1 MNNSEKGTFM
11 QKYNVRRHSA
21 AVELDKMLKLLA
33 EQAASEDAAE
43 QALAL
48 EPAVSTDE
56 VRRRLQET
64 DDAFVLM
71 AKFGSPSFSGLKNVA
86 NPLRRAQAG
95 GVLNLVDFLR
105 IAGVLRTLRAI
116 SDWRRKSEGMK
127 TTLDWR
133 FESVVPNKY
142 LEEKINAVVISEEE
156 VADSASPEL
165 ASIRR
170 RIRAASSR
178 VREQLDKMIRSTAYQ
193 KYLQD
198 PIVTMRGGRYVVPV
212 KAECRGEIPGLV
224 HDTSSSGATVFVEP
238 MGVVEAN
245 NEIRVLQSRESAEI
259 ERILAELSAEAGGF
273 ADLIIESYHAAVGLD
288 LIFAKGQLAYKMKAS
303 MPKVNDTGRILLN
316 QARHPLI
323 DPKQVVPMNIELGT
337 SFDTLVITGPNTGGK
352 TVTLKTLGLLTLMA
366 MCGLMLPV
374 GDNSEISVF
383 HQVLADIGDEQ
394 SIEQSLSTFSA
405 HMTNIIQII
414 EQADEHSLI
423 LLDELG
429 AGTDPVEGAA
439 LAMAILEALRGKH
452 ARVAATTHYAELKA
466 YALQTAGVENGS
478 CEFDVATLR
487 PTYRL
492 LIGVP
497 GRSNAFAISSR
508 LGLKQEIVDRARE
521 LVSGENRRFEDV
533 VQNLEQSRQQLE
545 SERRQAQEQ
554 NAEAR
559 RISEEAR
566 EYRERLERE
575 AAKEIEQARERAAQ
589 LVARTRAQA
598 DALLEELEEMKRQG
612 AKSMT
617 AEQRARMKAGIRD
630 MESASDP
637 VSKKEP
643 ESYVL
648 PRPLKAGDDVLIF
661 DIDKEGTVVETPA
674 PDDKK
679 VLVQA
684 GIIKTRVPVENLRLL
699 EQKTQ
704 NRKARRSG
712 TRTVPTRSDAPV
724 MTEVDVRGEDSIEAV
739 MSVDRAIDSAL
750 LSGIH
755 QLTIIHGKGTGVLRT
770 AVQQH
775 LRRHPSVRTYR
786 LGVFGEGES
795 GVTIVEL
802 K

>member
-1 MNNSEKGTFM
+1 M
-11 QKYNVRRHSA
+11 QNYSFQRHST
-21 AVELDKMLKLLA
+21 AVELNKILKLLA
-33 EQAASEDAAE
+33 EQTASEEAAE
-43 QALAL
+43 QAITL
-48 EPAVSTDE
+48 EPAVSTDA
-56 VRRRLQET
+56 VRRLLQET

-71 AKFGSPSFSGLKNVA
+71 AKFGSPSFGGLKNVA

-95 GVLNLVDFLR
+95 GVLNLLDFLR
-105 IAGVLRTLRAI
+105 ISGVLRTMRAI
-116 SDWRRKSEGMK
+116 TDWRRKSEGMK

-133 FESVVPNKY
+133 FESVIANKY

-178 VREQLDKMIRSTAYQ
+178 VREQLDKMIRSATYQ

-259 ERILAELSAEAGGF
+259 ERILTELSAETGGF
-273 ADLIIESYHAAVGLD
+273 ADLIIESYQAAVGLD

-323 DPKQVVPMNIELGT
+323 DPKIVVPMNIELGT

-383 HQVLADIGDEQ
+383 RKVLADIGDEQ

-405 HMTNIIQII
+405 HMTNIIQIL
-414 EQADEHSLI
+414 EHADEHSLV

-439 LAMAILEALRGKH
+439 LAMAILESLRSKH

-508 LGLKQEIVDRARE
+508 LGLNQDVVDRARE

-533 VQNLEQSRQQLE
+533 VQNLEQSRQELE
-545 SERRQAQEQ
+545 AERRKAQEKHTE
-554 NAEAR
+554 AE
-559 RISEEAR
+559 RISQEAR
-566 EYRERLERE
+566 EFRERLERE
-575 AAKEIEQARERAAQ
+575 AAREMEQARERAAQ

-598 DALLEELEEMKRQG
+598 DAMLEELEEMKRQG
-612 AKSMT
+612 AKSMSV
-617 AEQRARMKAGIRD
+617 EQRARMKAGMREL
-630 MESASDP
+630 ESSSDP
-637 VSKKEP
+637 VSKKQTDDA
-643 ESYVL
+643 YVL
-648 PRPLKAGDDVLIF
+648 PRPLKTGDDVLIF
-661 DIDKEGTVVETPA
+661 DIDKEATVIETPA

-684 GIIKTRVPVENLRLL
+684 GIIKTRVPVENLRLI

-712 TRTVPTRSDAPV
+712 GTRTVPKRSDAPV
-724 MTEVDVRGEDSIEAV
+724 MTEVDVRGEDSIEAI

-775 LRRHPSVRTYR
+775 LRRHSCVRTYR

>member
-1 MNNSEKGTFM
+1 M
-11 QKYNVRRHSA
+11 QKYNVQRHSA
-21 AVELDKMLKLLA
+21 AVELDKILKLLA
-33 EQAASEDAAE
+33 EQTASEDASE

-105 IAGVLRTLRAI
+105 IAGVLRTMRAI

-156 VADSASPEL
+156 VADNASPEL

-178 VREQLDKMIRSTAYQ
+178 VREQLDKMIRSAAYQ

-337 SFDTLVITGPNTGGK
+337 TFDTLVITGPNTGGK

-414 EQADEHSLI
+414 EQADERSLI

-439 LAMAILEALRGKH
+439 LAMAILEALRERH

-508 LGLKQEIVDRARE
+508 LGLNQEIVDRARE
-521 LVSGENRRFEDV
+521 LVSGEDRR
-533 VQNLEQSRQQLE
+533 R
-545 SERRQAQEQ
+545 AQEQ

-559 RISEEAR
+559 RISEEAK

-637 VSKKEP
+637 VSRKEP
-643 ESYVL
+643 ETYVL

-712 TRTVPTRSDAPV
+712 TRNVPKRSDAPV

>member
-1 MNNSEKGTFM
+1 M
-11 QKYNVRRHSA
+11 QKYNVQRHSA
-21 AVELDKMLKLLA
+21 AVELDKILKLLA
-33 EQAASEDAAE
+33 EQTASEDASE

-105 IAGVLRTLRAI
+105 IAGVLRTMRAI

-142 LEEKINAVVISEEE
+142 LEEKINAVVVSEEE

-178 VREQLDKMIRSTAYQ
+178 VREQLDKMIRSAAYQ

-337 SFDTLVITGPNTGGK
+337 TFDTLVITGPNTGGK

-414 EQADEHSLI
+414 EQADERSLI

-439 LAMAILEALRGKH
+439 LAMAILEALRERH

-508 LGLKQEIVDRARE
+508 LGLNGEIVDRARE
-521 LVSGENRRFEDV
+521 LVSGEDRRFEDV
-533 VQNLEQSRQQLE
+533 VQNLEQSRQKLE
-545 SERRQAQEQ
+545 AERRQAQEQ

-598 DALLEELEEMKRQG
+598 DALLNELEEMKRQG

-617 AEQRARMKAGIRD
+617 AEQRARMKAGMRD

-637 VSKKEP
+637 VSRKEP
-643 ESYVL
+643 ETYVL

-712 TRTVPTRSDAPV
+712 TRNVPKRSDAPV

>member
-245 NEIRVLQSRESAEI
+245 NEIRVLQSRKSAEI

>member
-127 TTLDWR
+127 TMLDWR

-316 QARHPLI
+316 QARHPMI

-598 DALLEELEEMKRQG
+598 DALLEELEEIKRQG

-712 TRTVPTRSDAPV
+712 TRTVPKRSDAPV

>member
-1 MNNSEKGTFM
+1 M
-11 QKYNVRRHSA
+11 QKYNVQRHSA
-21 AVELDKMLKLLA
+21 AVELDKILKLLA
-33 EQAASEDAAE
+33 EQTASEDASE

-105 IAGVLRTLRAI
+105 IAGVLRTMRAI

-156 VADSASPEL
+156 VADNASPEL

-178 VREQLDKMIRSTAYQ
+178 VREQLDKMIRSAAYQ

-288 LIFAKGQLAYKMKAS
+288 LVFAKGQLAYKMKAS

-337 SFDTLVITGPNTGGK
+337 TFDTLVITGPNTGGK

-414 EQADEHSLI
+414 EQADERSLI

-439 LAMAILEALRGKH
+439 LAMAILEALRERH

-508 LGLKQEIVDRARE
+508 LGLNQEIVDRARE
-521 LVSGENRRFEDV
+521 LVSGEDRRFEDV
-533 VQNLEQSRQQLE
+533 VQNLEQSRQKLE
-545 SERRQAQEQ
+545 AERRQAQEQ

-617 AEQRARMKAGIRD
+617 AEQRARMKAGMRD

-637 VSKKEP
+637 VSRKEP
-643 ESYVL
+643 ETYVL

-712 TRTVPTRSDAPV
+712 TRNVPKRSDAPV

>member
-1 MNNSEKGTFM
+1 M
-11 QKYNVRRHSA
+11 QKYNVQRHSA
-21 AVELDKMLKLLA
+21 AVELDKILKLLA
-33 EQAASEDAAE
+33 EQTASEDASE

-105 IAGVLRTLRAI
+105 IAGVLRTMRAI

-142 LEEKINAVVISEEE
+142 LEEKINAVVVSEEE

-178 VREQLDKMIRSTAYQ
+178 VREQLDKMIRSAAYQ

-337 SFDTLVITGPNTGGK
+337 TFDTLVITGPNTGGK

-414 EQADEHSLI
+414 EQADERSLI

-439 LAMAILEALRGKH
+439 LAMAILEALRERH

-508 LGLKQEIVDRARE
+508 LGLNQEIVDRARE
-521 LVSGENRRFEDV
+521 LVSGEDRRFEDV
-533 VQNLEQSRQQLE
+533 VQNLEQSRQKLE
-545 SERRQAQEQ
+545 AERRRAQEQ

-559 RISEEAR
+559 RISEEAK

-637 VSKKEP
+637 VSRKEP
-643 ESYVL
+643 ETYVL

-712 TRTVPTRSDAPV
+712 TRNVPKRSDAPV

>member
-1 MNNSEKGTFM
+1 M
-11 QKYNVRRHSA
+11 QKYNVQRHSA
-21 AVELDKMLKLLA
+21 AVELDKILKLLA
-33 EQAASEDAAE
+33 EQTASEDASE

-105 IAGVLRTLRAI
+105 IAGVLRTMRAI

-178 VREQLDKMIRSTAYQ
+178 VREQLDKMIRSAAYQ

-337 SFDTLVITGPNTGGK
+337 TFDTLVITGPNTGGK

-414 EQADEHSLI
+414 EQADERSLI

-508 LGLKQEIVDRARE
+508 LGLNQGIVDRARE
-521 LVSGENRRFEDV
+521 LVSGEDRRFEDV
-533 VQNLEQSRQQLE
+533 VQNLEQSRQKLE
-545 SERRQAQEQ
+545 AERRQAQEQ

-637 VSKKEP
+637 VNKKEP
-643 ESYVL
+643 ETYVL

-712 TRTVPTRSDAPV
+712 TRNVPKRSDAPV

>member
-1 MNNSEKGTFM
+1 M
-11 QKYNVRRHSA
+11 QKYNVQRHSA
-21 AVELDKMLKLLA
+21 AVELDKILKLLA
-33 EQAASEDAAE
+33 EQTASEDASE

-105 IAGVLRTLRAI
+105 IAGVLRTMRAI

-156 VADSASPEL
+156 VADNASPEL

-178 VREQLDKMIRSTAYQ
+178 VREQLDKMIRSAAYQ

-323 DPKQVVPMNIELGT
+323 DSKQVVPMNIELGT
-337 SFDTLVITGPNTGGK
+337 TFDTLVITGPNTGGK

-414 EQADEHSLI
+414 EQADERSLI

-439 LAMAILEALRGKH
+439 LAMAILEALRERH

-508 LGLKQEIVDRARE
+508 LGLNQEIVDRARE
-521 LVSGENRRFEDV
+521 LVSGEDRRFEDV
-533 VQNLEQSRQQLE
+533 VQNLEQSRQKLE
-545 SERRQAQEQ
+545 TERRQAQEQ

-617 AEQRARMKAGIRD
+617 AEQRARMKAGMRD

-637 VSKKEP
+637 VSRKEP
-643 ESYVL
+643 ETYVL

-684 GIIKTRVPVENLRLL
+684 GIIKTRVSVENLRLL

-712 TRTVPTRSDAPV
+712 TRNVPKRSDAPV

>member
-1 MNNSEKGTFM
+1 MNNSKKGTSM
-11 QKYNVRRHSA
+11 QKYNVQRHSA
-21 AVELDKMLKLLA
+21 AVELDKILKLLA
-33 EQAASEDAAE
+33 EQTASEDASE

-105 IAGVLRTLRAI
+105 IAGVLRTMRAI

-156 VADSASPEL
+156 VADNASPEL

-178 VREQLDKMIRSTAYQ
+178 VREQLDKMIRSAAYQ

-337 SFDTLVITGPNTGGK
+337 TFDTLVITGPNTGGK

-414 EQADEHSLI
+414 EQADERSLI

-439 LAMAILEALRGKH
+439 LAMAILEALRERH

-508 LGLKQEIVDRARE
+508 LGLNQEIVDRARE
-521 LVSGENRRFEDV
+521 LVSGEDRRFEDV
-533 VQNLEQSRQQLE
+533 VQNLEQSRQKLE
-545 SERRQAQEQ
+545 AERRRAQEQ

-559 RISEEAR
+559 RISEEAK

-637 VSKKEP
+637 VSRKEP
-643 ESYVL
+643 ETYVL

-712 TRTVPTRSDAPV
+712 TRNVPKRSDAPV

>member
-1 MNNSEKGTFM
+1 M
-11 QKYNVRRHSA
+11 QKYNIQRHSA
-21 AVELDKMLKLLA
+21 AVELDKILKLLA
-33 EQAASEDAAE
+33 EQTASEDASE

-105 IAGVLRTLRAI
+105 IAGVLRTMRAI

-142 LEEKINAVVISEEE
+142 LEEKINVVVISEEE

-170 RIRAASSR
+170 RIRAAASR
-178 VREQLDKMIRSTAYQ
+178 VREQLDKMIRSAAYQ

-337 SFDTLVITGPNTGGK
+337 TFDTLVITGPNTGGK

-414 EQADEHSLI
+414 EQADERSLI

-439 LAMAILEALRGKH
+439 LAMAILEALRERH

-508 LGLKQEIVDRARE
+508 LGLNQEIVDRARE
-521 LVSGENRRFEDV
+521 LVSGEDRRFEDV
-533 VQNLEQSRQQLE
+533 VQNLEQSRQKLE
-545 SERRQAQEQ
+545 TERRQAQEQ

-559 RISEEAR
+559 RISEEAK

-617 AEQRARMKAGIRD
+617 AEQRAKMKAGMRD

-637 VSKKEP
+637 VSRKEP
-643 ESYVL
+643 ETYVL

-712 TRTVPTRSDAPV
+712 TRNMPKRSDAPV

>member
-1 MNNSEKGTFM
+1 M

>member
-1 MNNSEKGTFM
+1 M
-11 QKYNVRRHSA
+11 QKYNVQRHSA
-21 AVELDKMLKLLA
+21 AVELDKILKLLA
-33 EQAASEDAAE
+33 EQTASEDASE

-105 IAGVLRTLRAI
+105 IAGVLRTMRAI

-142 LEEKINAVVISEEE
+142 LEEKINAVVVSEEE
-156 VADSASPEL
+156 VDDSASPEL

-178 VREQLDKMIRSTAYQ
+178 VREQLDKMIRSAAYQ

-288 LIFAKGQLAYKMKAS
+288 LVFAKGQLAYKMKAS

-337 SFDTLVITGPNTGGK
+337 TFDTLVITGPNTGGK

-414 EQADEHSLI
+414 EQADERSLI

-508 LGLKQEIVDRARE
+508 LGLNQGIVDRARE
-521 LVSGENRRFEDV
+521 LVSGEDRRFEDV
-533 VQNLEQSRQQLE
+533 VQNLEQSRQKLE
-545 SERRQAQEQ
+545 AERRQAQEQ

-637 VSKKEP
+637 VSRKEP
-643 ESYVL
+643 ETYVL

-712 TRTVPTRSDAPV
+712 TRNVPKRSDAPV

>member
-1 MNNSEKGTFM
+1 M
-11 QKYNVRRHSA
+11 QKYNVQRHSA
-21 AVELDKMLKLLA
+21 AVELDKILKLLA
-33 EQAASEDAAE
+33 EQTASEDASE

-105 IAGVLRTLRAI
+105 IAGVLRTMRAI

-156 VADSASPEL
+156 VADNASPEL

-178 VREQLDKMIRSTAYQ
+178 VREQLDKMIRSAAYQ

-337 SFDTLVITGPNTGGK
+337 TFDTLVITGPNTGGK

-414 EQADEHSLI
+414 EQADERSLI

-508 LGLKQEIVDRARE
+508 LGLNQGIVDRARE
-521 LVSGENRRFEDV
+521 LVSGEDRRFEDV
-533 VQNLEQSRQQLE
+533 VQNLEQSRQKLE
-545 SERRQAQEQ
+545 AERRQAQEQ

-637 VSKKEP
+637 VSRKEP
-643 ESYVL
+643 ETYVL

-712 TRTVPTRSDAPV
+712 TRNVPKRSDAPV

>member
-1 MNNSEKGTFM
+1 MS
-11 QKYNVRRHSA
+11 R
-21 AVELDKMLKLLA
+21 
-33 EQAASEDAAE
+33 
-43 QALAL
+43 
-48 EPAVSTDE
+48 
-56 VRRRLQET
+56 
-64 DDAFVLM
+64 
-71 AKFGSPSFSGLKNVA
+71 GLGDVYK
-86 NPLRRAQAG
+86 RQ
-95 GVLNLVDFLR
+95 
-105 IAGVLRTLRAI
+105 I

-156 VADSASPEL
+156 VADNASPEL

-178 VREQLDKMIRSTAYQ
+178 VREQLDKMIRSAAYQ

-337 SFDTLVITGPNTGGK
+337 TFDTLVITGPNTGGK

-414 EQADEHSLI
+414 EQADERSLI

-439 LAMAILEALRGKH
+439 LAMAILEALRERH

-508 LGLKQEIVDRARE
+508 LGLNQEIVDRARE
-521 LVSGENRRFEDV
+521 LVSGEDRRFEDV
-533 VQNLEQSRQQLE
+533 VQNLEQSRQKLE
-545 SERRQAQEQ
+545 AERRRAQEQ

-559 RISEEAR
+559 RISEEAK

-637 VSKKEP
+637 VSRKEP
-643 ESYVL
+643 ETYVL

-712 TRTVPTRSDAPV
+712 TRNVPKRSDAPV

>member
-1 MNNSEKGTFM
+1 M
-11 QKYNVRRHSA
+11 QKYNVQRHSA
-21 AVELDKMLKLLA
+21 AVELDKILKLLA
-33 EQAASEDAAE
+33 EQTASEDASE

-105 IAGVLRTLRAI
+105 IAGVLRTMRAI

-156 VADSASPEL
+156 VADNASPEL

-178 VREQLDKMIRSTAYQ
+178 VREQLDKMIRSAAYQ

-337 SFDTLVITGPNTGGK
+337 TFDTLVITGPNTGGK

-414 EQADEHSLI
+414 EQADERSLI

-439 LAMAILEALRGKH
+439 LAMAILEALRERH

-508 LGLKQEIVDRARE
+508 LGLNQEIVDRARE
-521 LVSGENRRFEDV
+521 LVSGEDRRFEDV
-533 VQNLEQSRQQLE
+533 VQNLEQSRQKLE
-545 SERRQAQEQ
+545 AERRRAQEQ

-559 RISEEAR
+559 RISEEAK

-637 VSKKEP
+637 VSRKEP
-643 ESYVL
+643 ETYVL

-712 TRTVPTRSDAPV
+712 TRNVPKRSDAPV

>member
-1 MNNSEKGTFM
+1 M
-11 QKYNVRRHSA
+11 QKYNVQRHSA
-21 AVELDKMLKLLA
+21 AVELDKILKLLA
-33 EQAASEDAAE
+33 EQTASEDASE

-105 IAGVLRTLRAI
+105 IAGVLRTMRAI

-178 VREQLDKMIRSTAYQ
+178 VREQLDKMIRSAAYQ

-323 DPKQVVPMNIELGT
+323 DSKQVVPMNIELGT
-337 SFDTLVITGPNTGGK
+337 TFDTLVITGPNTGGK

-414 EQADEHSLI
+414 EQADERSLI

-439 LAMAILEALRGKH
+439 LAMAILEALRERH

-508 LGLKQEIVDRARE
+508 LGLNQEIVDRARE
-521 LVSGENRRFEDV
+521 LVSGEDRRFEDV
-533 VQNLEQSRQQLE
+533 VQNLEQSRQKLE
-545 SERRQAQEQ
+545 AERRQAQEQ

-617 AEQRARMKAGIRD
+617 AEQRARMKAGMRD

-637 VSKKEP
+637 VSRKEP
-643 ESYVL
+643 ETYVL
-648 PRPLKAGDDVLIF
+648 PRPLKVGDDVLIF

-712 TRTVPTRSDAPV
+712 TRNVPKRSDAPV

-739 MSVDRAIDSAL
+739 MSVDRAIDSAQ

>member
-1 MNNSEKGTFM
+1 MNNSKKGTSM
-11 QKYNVRRHSA
+11 QKYNVQRHSA
-21 AVELDKMLKLLA
+21 AVELDKILKLLA
-33 EQAASEDAAE
+33 EQTASEDASE

-105 IAGVLRTLRAI
+105 IAGVLRTMRAI

-156 VADSASPEL
+156 VADNASPEL

-178 VREQLDKMIRSTAYQ
+178 VREQLDKMIRSAAYQ

-337 SFDTLVITGPNTGGK
+337 TFDTLVITGPNTGGK

-414 EQADEHSLI
+414 EQADERSLI

-439 LAMAILEALRGKH
+439 LAMAILEALRERH

-508 LGLKQEIVDRARE
+508 LGLNQEIVDRARE
-521 LVSGENRRFEDV
+521 LVSGEDRRFEDV
-533 VQNLEQSRQQLE
+533 VQNLEQSRQKLE
-545 SERRQAQEQ
+545 AERRQAQEQ

-617 AEQRARMKAGIRD
+617 AEQRARMKAGMRD

-637 VSKKEP
+637 VSRKEP
-643 ESYVL
+643 ETYVL

-712 TRTVPTRSDAPV
+712 TRNVPKRSDAPV

>member
-1 MNNSEKGTFM
+1 M
-11 QKYNVRRHSA
+11 QKYNVQRHSA
-21 AVELDKMLKLLA
+21 AVELDKILKLLA
-33 EQAASEDAAE
+33 EQTASEDASE

-86 NPLRRAQAG
+86 NPVRRAQAG

-105 IAGVLRTLRAI
+105 IAGVLRTMRAI

-133 FESVVPNKY
+133 FESVVPNRY

-156 VADSASPEL
+156 VADNASPEL

-337 SFDTLVITGPNTGGK
+337 TFDTLVITGPNTGGK

-414 EQADEHSLI
+414 EQADERSLI

-439 LAMAILEALRGKH
+439 LAMAILEALRERH

-508 LGLKQEIVDRARE
+508 LGLNQEIVDRARE
-521 LVSGENRRFEDV
+521 LVSGEDRRFEDV
-533 VQNLEQSRQQLE
+533 VQNLEQSRQKLE
-545 SERRQAQEQ
+545 AERRQAQEQ

-617 AEQRARMKAGIRD
+617 AEQRARMKAGMRD

-637 VSKKEP
+637 VSRKEP
-643 ESYVL
+643 ETYVL

-712 TRTVPTRSDAPV
+712 TRNVPKRSDAPV

>member
-127 TTLDWR
+127 TMLDWR

-316 QARHPLI
+316 QARHPMI

-439 LAMAILEALRGKH
+439 MAILEALRGKH

-508 LGLKQEIVDRARE
+508 LGLKQKIVDRARE

-575 AAKEIEQARERAAQ
+575 GAKEIEQARERAAQ

-643 ESYVL
+643 EGYVL

-712 TRTVPTRSDAPV
+712 TRTVPKRSDAPV